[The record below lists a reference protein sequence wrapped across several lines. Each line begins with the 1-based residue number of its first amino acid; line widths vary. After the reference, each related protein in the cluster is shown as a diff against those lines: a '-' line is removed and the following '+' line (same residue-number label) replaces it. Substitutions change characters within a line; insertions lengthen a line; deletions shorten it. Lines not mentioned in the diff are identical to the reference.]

1 MLGDKKVSYSAMQ
14 STGTLTLGNYLG
26 ALKNWVKLQ
35 NEYDCFFCVVDLHAI
50 TVKQVPAD

>member
-26 ALKNWVKLQ
+26 ALDNWLKCRKNMNVFMQ
-35 NEYDCFFCVVDLHAI
+35 
-50 TVKQVPAD
+50 